1 VGRGEGVVEGI
12 IVVEAKVVD
21 DGSIIASILD
31 FEVSDAPIYLEVFV
45 RIPLSDDATA
55 PTDVG
60 PVIRDGAANEAPTRG
75 VEGLEGQGIC
85 GGQSYCKR
93 LILVD

>member
-1 VGRGEGVVEGI
+1 MGRGEGVVEGI
-12 IVVEAKVVD
+12 VVVEAQGVD
-21 DGSIIASILD
+21 GGSIIAGIVD

-60 PVIRDGAANEAPTRG
+60 PIIENGMAN
-75 VEGLEGQGIC
+75 
-85 GGQSYCKR
+85 
-93 LILVD
+93 

>member
-12 IVVEAKVVD
+12 VVVEAQGVD
-21 DGSIIASILD
+21 GGSIIAGIVD

-60 PVIRDGAANEAPTRG
+60 PVIEDGTAN
-75 VEGLEGQGIC
+75 
-85 GGQSYCKR
+85 
-93 LILVD
+93 

>member
-1 VGRGEGVVEGI
+1 MGRGEGVVEGI
-12 IVVEAKVVD
+12 VVVEAQGVD
-21 DGSIIASILD
+21 GGSIIAGIVD

-60 PVIRDGAANEAPTRG
+60 PIIEDSTAN
-75 VEGLEGQGIC
+75 
-85 GGQSYCKR
+85 
-93 LILVD
+93 